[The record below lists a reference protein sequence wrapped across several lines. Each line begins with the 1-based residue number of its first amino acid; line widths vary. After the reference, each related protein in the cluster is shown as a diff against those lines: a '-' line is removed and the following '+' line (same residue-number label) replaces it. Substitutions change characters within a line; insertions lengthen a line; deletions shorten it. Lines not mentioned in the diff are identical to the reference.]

1 MPGLAPN
8 IDNYTVPG
16 GIKLFFNDGS
26 GERDLGNIAELNM
39 EPNTDE
45 LEHKT
50 NRGGKRRTDKVLTL
64 EDKLTLQ
71 V

>member
-39 EPNTDE
+39 EPNT
-45 LEHKT
+45 T
-50 NRGGKRRTDKVLTL
+50 NWSTKPTAAANVAPIRS
-64 EDKLTLQ
+64 
-71 V
+71 